1 MIERDSFKRD
11 SLVAATRY
19 YNTYSVIF
27 LLVATLYRRIKT
39 SVARKSRRFILREVR
54 LKMDGVAIEPS
65 LSRLLLFV
73 DTSSN
78 EIHTRENSDTRSKI
92 NRKGG
97 TMRVYKNNTS
107 FKI

>member
-73 DTSSN
+73 ERYN

-92 NRKGG
+92 NHKGG

>member
-27 LLVATLYRRIKT
+27 LLVATLSRRIKT

-73 DTSSN
+73 
-78 EIHTRENSDTRSKI
+78 ERYIVHTRENSDTRSKI

-97 TMRVYKNNTS
+97 AMRVYKNNTS